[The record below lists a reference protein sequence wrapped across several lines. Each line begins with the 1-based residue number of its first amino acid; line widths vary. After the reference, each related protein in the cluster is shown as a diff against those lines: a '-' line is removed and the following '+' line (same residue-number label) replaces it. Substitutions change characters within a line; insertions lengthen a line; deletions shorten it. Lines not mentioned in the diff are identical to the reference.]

1 MRVARCCY
9 FHFHVGLY
17 GNEGLL
23 PARWQLRYSGKP
35 LGEQLLAS
43 PTLLWLGP
51 SLGLDTHTA
60 MELLCLAGAALS
72 LTATL
77 LEAFRDSLV
86 FFCLWVFYLSLYQV
100 SLHLSV
106 SDDSLGFP
114 SLTGWLSFQVGQ
126 VFLYFQWWVFG
137 IKPLLRLTLHSPK
150 NVISCCCF
158 LPILFQGQPSSGD
171 GLPLYPRCSP
181 DIGQR
186 VTRGQRARP
195 RHLLVGSLAV
205 VQADARLRCGQ
216 THVSL
221 SDVVGS
227 HRCVFLLVLFW

>member
-1 MRVARCCY
+1 MIIVITFAPVILVVVPQLSPQGLHHSVLGEGRASILVVRSVTTRCHLTFDSGVAAENWESVARWCY

-35 LGEQLLAS
+35 LGEQLLSS

-51 SLGLDTHTA
+51 RLGLDTHTA

-86 FFCLWVFYLSLYQV
+86 FFCLWVLYLSLYQV

-106 SDDSLGFP
+106 SHDSLGFP

-137 IKPLLRLTLHSPK
+137 IKLLLRLALHSPK
-150 NVISCCCF
+150 NVISCC
-158 LPILFQGQPSSGD
+158 
-171 GLPLYPRCSP
+171 
-181 DIGQR
+181 
-186 VTRGQRARP
+186 
-195 RHLLVGSLAV
+195 
-205 VQADARLRCGQ
+205 
-216 THVSL
+216 SL
-221 SDVVGS
+221 SGTTFFWRQASSVS
-227 HRCVFLLVLFW
+227 SLLPWH